1 MQTDFQIAVIIV
13 EIAEE
18 KLNIN
23 RTQNLVELQ

>member
-1 MQTDFQIAVIIV
+1 MQTDFQIAVIIA

-23 RTQNLVELQ
+23 WTENLVDLQ